1 MPKKKCANTTKHQ
14 REASPEND
22 KIIIDMVMLKKLA
35 QSVYEI
41 AKKKLPYLLLSPCRL
56 LVIMDTK
63 LYSLVK
69 VAAVT

>member
-1 MPKKKCANTTKHQ
+1 
-14 REASPEND
+14 
-22 KIIIDMVMLKKLA
+22 MLKKLA

-56 LVIMDTK
+56 LVIMNTK